1 MDYYVAQEEYELIGI
16 TLNLTFTGM
25 LYNTNQQT
33 FDGKNTVSVSPD
45 VTSGETHFYS
55 TQLYKRMEF
64 DMKLSSLAYIIP
76 ETLYL
81 SLLHEFGHVYGL
93 DHPDKPDDSVMGK
106 PMIHKP
112 DDSYIQEYKYHT
124 LTQNDVIALYKHESL
139 FRSTSAFQR
148 MHLNLLLLNVILPK
162 YPRGLDDCTSIP
174 RLTLN
179 PTQPTGIKELREFLD
194 HKIFLNNSKSL
205 WPLLYYLV

>member
-1 MDYYVAQEEYELIGI
+1 
-16 TLNLTFTGM
+16 M

-33 FDGKNTVSVSPD
+33 FDGKNTVSFSPD
-45 VTSGETHFYS
+45 VTPGETHFYS

-64 DMKLSSLAYIIP
+64 DMKLNSLAYITP

-93 DHPDKPDDSVMGK
+93 DHPDKPDDS
-106 PMIHKP
+106 
-112 DDSYIQEYKYHT
+112 YIQEYKYHM
-124 LTQNDVIALYKHESL
+124 LTQNDVIALYKHES
-139 FRSTSAFQR
+139 FQR

-179 PTQPTGIKELREFLD
+179 PTPKPT
-194 HKIFLNNSKSL
+194 
-205 WPLLYYLV
+205 PLHWYQRAKRISRP